1 MTLAGMRTILG
12 IFQEEDHKTFVKAL
26 ISIETGNLEEKELDE
41 LYFKYMN
48 NDMEPLINP
57 MFYEDY

>member
-1 MTLAGMRTILG
+1 MRTILG
-12 IFQEEDHKTFVKAL
+12 ILQGEDHKTFVKAL
-26 ISIETGNLEEKELDE
+26 ISIETGNANEEELDE
-41 LYFKYMN
+41 MYSKYMN